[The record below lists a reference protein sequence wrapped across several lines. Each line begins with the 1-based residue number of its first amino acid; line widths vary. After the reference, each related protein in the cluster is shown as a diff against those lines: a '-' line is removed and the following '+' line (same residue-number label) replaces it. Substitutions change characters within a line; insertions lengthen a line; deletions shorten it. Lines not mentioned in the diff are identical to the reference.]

1 MLGFPARDAHSNV
14 QVYMSTAIVPFAAR
28 QIPRISFRSGQL
40 QPRQALSFWKESL
53 CPSWDLEISDGAAND
68 AFHCDSEVWRLDKL
82 LFGWGAFGP
91 TQVRTR
97 RERHFRADQ
106 LDHYRVILLRSGQ
119 FDCDADG
126 RQVRLTPG
134 RFVITDM
141 ARAETNVSASDCL
154 VMFMPREQLE
164 QALPRPMDLHGLSP
178 DNPCGQLLH
187 EHLSAL
193 LKHLPDT
200 TLEEIPG
207 LSQATVSLL
216 AASIASTPEN
226 LDAAR
231 PAIENLLLRR
241 GRRFIERNL
250 RQDDLGAP
258 HLCTELRV
266 SRSTLY
272 RVFTP
277 VGGVSQYIKE
287 RRLARIHEALSTGP
301 AGQSISRLAEQFG
314 FKSAAH
320 FSSAFRE
327 QYGYSAREVAQ
338 RSPTV
343 ARASVNQRDERLQG
357 WLGDLM
363 EVAA

>member
-1 MLGFPARDAHSNV
+1 
-14 QVYMSTAIVPFAAR
+14 MSSAIVPFSAR
-28 QIPRISFRSGQL
+28 QIPSLSFRSAQL
-40 QPRQALSFWKESL
+40 GARDALAYWQESL
-53 CPSWDLEISDGAAND
+53 CPSWDLQLSECAANES
-68 AFHCDSEVWRLDKL
+68 FHVDSEVWRMDRL
-82 LFGWGAFGP
+82 LFGYGIFGP
-91 TQVRTR
+91 SQVRCR
-97 RERHFRADQ
+97 RERNVRADQ
-106 LDHYRVILLRSGQ
+106 LDHYRLILLRSGH
-119 FDCDADG
+119 FDCDTG
-126 RQVRLTPG
+126 EQQVQLAPG

-141 ARAETNVSASDCL
+141 ARAETNVSAADSL
-154 VMFMPREQLE
+154 VMFIPREQLDE
-164 QALPRPMDLHGLSP
+164 ALPRPMDLHGLSP
-178 DNPCGQLLH
+178 DNPCAQLLH

-207 LSQATVSLL
+207 LSRATVSLV

-226 LDAAR
+226 LEAAR
-231 PAIENLLLRR
+231 PAMENVLLRR
-241 GRRFIERNL
+241 GRRFIERSL

-258 HLCTELRV
+258 HLCAELRV

-327 QYGYSAREVAQ
+327 QYGYSAREVSQ
-338 RSPTV
+338 RSPTI
-343 ARASVNQRDERLQG
+343 ARASGEVRGERLQG
-357 WLGDLM
+357 WLGNLM
-363 EVAA
+363 QVAA